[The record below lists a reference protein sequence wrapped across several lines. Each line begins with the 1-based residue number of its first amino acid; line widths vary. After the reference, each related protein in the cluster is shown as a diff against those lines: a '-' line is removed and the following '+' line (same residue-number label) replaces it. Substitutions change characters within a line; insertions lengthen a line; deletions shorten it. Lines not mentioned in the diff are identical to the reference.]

1 MTICARYHS
10 FFSSASHRSNKF
22 GNAPQTHLRI
32 GYYADKKRDWET
44 NLSSLVGVDGFE
56 RRSRRG
62 DTLKAK
68 RI

>member
-32 GYYADKKRDWET
+32 GYYADKKKEIGKPISLLKWELT
-44 NLSSLVGVDGFE
+44 DSTG
-56 RRSRRG
+56 
-62 DTLKAK
+62 KAEAG
-68 RI
+68 IP